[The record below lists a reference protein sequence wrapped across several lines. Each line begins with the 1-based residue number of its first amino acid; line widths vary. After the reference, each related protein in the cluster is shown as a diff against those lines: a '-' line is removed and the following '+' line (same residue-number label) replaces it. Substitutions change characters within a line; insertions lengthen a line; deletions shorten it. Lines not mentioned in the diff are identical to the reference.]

1 MVGKEMPL
9 ISIIIPSYNSQKYI
23 EETIKSCLYQSHQNL
38 EIIAVDDGSIDNT
51 VEIIQQFPVK
61 LITQKNAGACA
72 ARNRGFQESKGDYI
86 QFLDADDLL
95 SPNKIEEQLK
105 QLNGRDDITSNGRWG
120 RFYTDDPFSEE
131 ISWGPHDSL
140 QRDHD
145 PVSWLCCNHMSQ
157 TACWLTPRK
166 LIEKAGPWDESLSQ
180 NQDGEFFARVV
191 AQSCEVKYC
200 SSAKVYYRSKLT
212 GSITSKVKEK
222 KALESFYQTCQSF
235 EQVLFSLEDSERTRL
250 AVADKYQQ
258 FIYRAYPQCPDL
270 VKAAEGKVEELGGSQ
285 WPPYRGGR
293 FHNLLMD
300 VFGWKFP
307 AKLKHVF

>member
-1 MVGKEMPL
+1 MT
-9 ISIIIPSYNSQKYI
+9 SIIIPAFNSGRHLAD
-23 EETIKSCLYQSHQNL
+23 TL
-38 EIIAVDDGSIDNT
+38 ESVLSMRNTDWECIVIDDGSKDNT
-51 VEIIQQFPVK
+51 IEIVRQFPVK

-105 QLNGRDDITSNGRWG
+105 QLNGREDIISNGRWG
-120 RFYTDDPFSEE
+120 RFYTGDPFSEK
-131 ISWGPHDSL
+131 ITWGPHESL
-140 QRDHD
+140 QQDHD

-180 NQDGEFFARVV
+180 NQDGEFFTRVV
-191 AQSCEVKYC
+191 AQSHEVKYC

-212 GSITSKVKEK
+212 GSITSKAKEK

-250 AVADKYQQ
+250 AVADRYQQ
-258 FIYRAYPQCPDL
+258 FVYRAYPKCPEL
-270 VKAAEGKVEELGGSQ
+270 TEAAERKIQELGGSQ
-285 WPPYRGGR
+285 WPPYRGGK

-307 AKLKHVF
+307 TKLKHFF